1 MKSRPSLKDW
11 DKNFMELK
19 SDLESLRECLKNLFL
34 ALPDCQIWQVLEP
47 ISVFKAWIWQ
57 SKSAINELQILSGFY
72 INLLQQKYT

>member
-34 ALPDCQIWQVLEP
+34 ALPDCQIWQVLEQFLP
-47 ISVFKAWIWQ
+47 LGLDL
-57 SKSAINELQILSGFY
+57 AIQVSDH
-72 INLLQQKYT
+72 

>member
-34 ALPDCQIWQVLEP
+34 ALPDCQIWQVLEQFLP
-47 ISVFKAWIWQ
+47 
-57 SKSAINELQILSGFY
+57 LGLDLS
-72 INLLQQKYT
+72 IQVSDH